1 MLLFLCF
8 IQYNQKSK
16 MVTKNK
22 MDNPRFVDKE
32 TILLVQDED
41 YDDDNTLNT
50 SRVDETSFPESDTT
64 EAT

>member
-1 MLLFLCF
+1 
-8 IQYNQKSK
+8 